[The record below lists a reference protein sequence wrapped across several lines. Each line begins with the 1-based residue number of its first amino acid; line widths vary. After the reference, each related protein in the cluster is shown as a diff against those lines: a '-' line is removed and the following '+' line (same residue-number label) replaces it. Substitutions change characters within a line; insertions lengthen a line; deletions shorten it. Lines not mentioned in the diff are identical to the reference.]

1 MQKNIK
7 LLSSRDAVLTAI
19 AECDKLGR
27 DVFLRKYGYKK
38 SRKYPLVLNGKEYDS
53 KAIAGVAYGIE
64 FNTTMTAYDHS
75 GGVNFCVP
83 VLQKMGF
90 EVKDA
95 PGATTTLAVG
105 EGKNPNW
112 NRDELLLALH
122 LYLNNRKSP
131 PGKTSAKVIE
141 LSELLGKMSTKS
153 VLGKT
158 YRNAAGV
165 YMKMMNYQAIDP
177 LYTVTGK
184 VGLARGNKDE
194 QVVWDLYAHRLD
206 YLGSLVEMIKA
217 AVDFDDDETG
227 IGEEDEEGIED
238 CEEGRILTRMHR
250 YRERSRKLAA
260 AFKKQYRK
268 RHGKLECAGCDL
280 DFATKY
286 GDIADSLIDVHHT
299 KPVHTLKPGDT
310 TSPKDLVLLCVS
322 CHRAVHAKK
331 IWLNIVQLRQQL
343 GKPAKSLP

>member
-1 MQKNIK
+1 MIKNIK
-7 LLSSRDAVLTAI
+7 LLSSRDAVLAAI
-19 AECDKLGR
+19 AESDKLGR
-27 DVFLRKYGYKK
+27 DVFLRTYGYKR
-38 SRKYPLVLNGKEYDS
+38 SRKYPLVFNGQEYDS

-90 EVKDA
+90 DVKDA
-95 PGATTTLAVG
+95 PNADTDSVVK
-105 EGKNPNW
+105 EQRNPSW

-122 LYLNNRKSP
+122 LYLNNRQTP
-131 PGKTSAKVIE
+131 PGKTSAQLIE
-141 LSELLGKMSTKS
+141 LSDLLGKMSTKS
-153 VLGKT
+153 DLGKT
-158 YRNAAGV
+158 YRNPSGV
-165 YMKMMNYQAIDP
+165 YMKLMNFRSYDP

-184 VGLARGNKDE
+184 VGLTRGNKDE
-194 QVVWDLYAHRLD
+194 QVVWDLYAHRLE
-206 YLGSLVEMIKA
+206 YLGSLVTIIKA

-227 IGEEDEEGIED
+227 IGEDDEEGIED

-250 YRERSRKLAA
+250 YRERSRKLATE
-260 AFKKQYRK
+260 FKKQYRK

-280 DFATKY
+280 DFAINY
-286 GDIADSLIDVHHT
+286 GEISDSLIDVHHT
-299 KPVHTLKPGDT
+299 KPVHTLQPGEK

-331 IWLNIVQLRQQL
+331 MWLSIIQLRQQL
-343 GKPAKSLP
+343 GKKN